1 MNRRN
6 FALSWGRK
14 LFFGISWPLSSILA
28 LVYLRSFILPET
40 VGDGIYFA
48 TAYIG
53 HFGILNAIVYF
64 LLYCPVILL
73 MPSYYISRFWSLLLI
88 LSLNLFILIDAL
100 TFSTYHHHIYSYLG
114 NLFLEVGTEYL
125 VGKTVGPVLIYV
137 GLAVFA
143 LLIWLRGEM
152 IWRSMQGRFS
162 NPVKNWYLGI
172 IALALVVSKLMFFYG
187 DIHPKLSQV
196 FPLDVNFSKGSAT
209 RPYDNRKFYYPT
221 QDMSCTGKQ
230 NPNVVLIVIKEWGNE
245 EFKEEFLPLMFHLK
259 RHALSFNS
267 HTNVSMDPKGGLF
280 SLLYSIPSSYQPS
293 VKKTLPALFQEL
305 EKRKYEMTSVDEASE
320 DTMAEVNHWI
330 ENRSGEEIRPYYL
343 SVILKQH
350 SSEAEKVIH
359 EVILALQR
367 EDLLKGTHILITG
380 AYSASG
386 KTPFLYV
393 TPDRRSG
400 DFEHSTSHY
409 DVMPSLMEKIWNCK
423 KVFKAATAG
432 FPLEQKERDWML
444 VTGPDSYRIID
455 LKNNGETVEVKDGV
469 FSGQGRKELIFPA
482 LKLMTKYSRPD

>member
-1 MNRRN
+1 MNRRK

-14 LFFGISWPLSSILA
+14 LFFGISWPLSSLIA
-28 LVYLRSFILPET
+28 LVYLKSFILPET

-64 LLYCPVILL
+64 FLYCPVILL

-137 GLAVFA
+137 GLAIFA

-162 NPVKNWYLGI
+162 NPVKNWYLGFI
-172 IALALVVSKLMFFYG
+172 VFFLLVSKLMFFYG
-187 DIHPKLSQV
+187 DIHPKLSLV
-196 FPLDVNFSKGSAT
+196 FPLDVNFSKGSLS
-209 RPYDNRKFYYPT
+209 RPYDNRKFYYPS
-221 QDMSCTGKQ
+221 QDLSCTGKQ
-230 NPNVVLIVIKEWGNE
+230 NPNVVLIVIKEWGTE
-245 EFKEEFLPLMFHLK
+245 EFKAEFLPIIFHLK
-259 RHALSFNS
+259 KHALSFNS
-267 HTNVSMDPKGGLF
+267 HTNVSMDASGGLF

-293 VKKTLPALFQEL
+293 VKKTLPAFFQEL

-359 EVILALQR
+359 EIILALQR
-367 EDLLKGTHILITG
+367 EDLLKSTHIVITG

-400 DFEHSTSHY
+400 DFEHNTSHY
-409 DVMPSLMEKIWNCK
+409 DVMPSLMEKIWSCK
-423 KVFKAATAG
+423 KIFKAASSG
-432 FPLEQKERDWML
+432 FPLEHKQRDWML
-444 VTGPDSYRIID
+444 VTGNDGYRVVD
-455 LKNNGETVEVKDGV
+455 LKNNGETVEVKEGV
-469 FSGQGRKELIFPA
+469 ISGAGRKELIFPA
-482 LKLMTKYSRPD
+482 LKLMSKYSRPD